1 MPEPEEVACDP
12 AGAGAAGRMFPPMK
26 LAALQALV
34 LAIELGSVRSAAR
47 QLGLSQPALSKML
60 RELELELGA
69 PLLLRTHQGVA
80 PTAQGRVLHEHARRV
95 SKELVDA
102 TQRIHQMGGQME
114 GELNVGAVP
123 LAIMLLIPETLRSF
137 CREFPNIKLRVHEEM
152 HVAQL
157 QQLRTGALDIV
168 VGGIPQGLANGEF
181 LAEPLLD
188 TEMVVAAER
197 GSPWGR
203 ARSLAE
209 LREARWIYTNA
220 LGDTGYARALFEQHA
235 MQAPPVGAVVNST
248 LTLLSLLATGDFV
261 GLMPEQAMRHRI
273 AREFLCRVPVAEPG
287 LRLRVGAIIRNASA
301 VAPAVQ
307 HFMRHLHQV
316 AARHAQSDPPGP
328 GPGPA

>member
-1 MPEPEEVACDP
+1 MVA
-12 AGAGAAGRMFPPMK
+12 MK

-34 LAIELGSVRSAAR
+34 LAVELGSVRSAAR

-69 PLLLRTHQGVA
+69 PLLVRTHQGVA

-95 SKELVDA
+95 SKELIDA
-102 TQRIHQMGGQME
+102 TQRIHQMGGQMQ

-123 LAIMLLIPETLRSF
+123 LAIMLLLPEALRSF
-137 CREFPNIKLRVHEEM
+137 CREFPGIKLRVHEEM

-181 LAEPLLD
+181 LSEALLD

-197 GSPWGR
+197 GSPWAR

-220 LGDTGYARALFEQHA
+220 LGDTGYARALFEQHGLA
-235 MQAPPVGAVVNST
+235 PPPVGAVVNST
-248 LTLLSLLATGDFV
+248 LTLLSLLSTGDFV
-261 GLMPEQAMRHRI
+261 GLMPEQAMSHRF
-273 AREFLCRVPVAEPG
+273 AREFLCRVPVAEAG
-287 LRLRVGAIIRNASA
+287 LALRVGAIIRNASS

-307 HFMRHLHQV
+307 HLISHLHQ
-316 AARHAQSDPPGP
+316 AARRHAQAGDR
-328 GPGPA
+328 